1 MMAEDECQGLQDL
14 IAALAEGR
22 FDVLSPDEVAA
33 LEAHLNECGACAAR
47 LATARAAPPD
57 AGYPEPPAGPEAGV
71 WDAVWNRID
80 KAAMDSRPVGL
91 SGGRARWLRSWGAIS
106 AAAAILLATAIW
118 HLVPLRPAPAWEF
131 RLAGAHDVE
140 IESLEVFGEA
150 TTFVLNTDDD
160 VGTSIIWVME
170 ENGETSG

>member
-1 MMAEDECQGLQDL
+1 MAENDCQRLQGP

-22 FDVLSPDEVAA
+22 FDDLSPDEVAA
-33 LEAHLNECGACAAR
+33 VETHLNVCAACAAR
-47 LATARAAPPD
+47 LATARATPD

-80 KAAMDSRPVGL
+80 EAALDSRPVGL
-91 SGGRARWLRSWGAIS
+91 SGARARWLRSWGAMS

-118 HLVPLRPAPAWEF
+118 HLVPLGPSPAWEF
-131 RLAGAHDVE
+131 RLAGARDVE

-160 VGTSIIWVME
+160 VGTAIIWVME